1 MTRAYTDRAAALAE
15 STEQQ
20 ARIKRENA
28 KDKHTPGPWELKEWN
43 SDYGATGDFSI
54 YPGTQKGCRMPIA
67 CVQQPF
73 NGKRTKA
80 NARLIAAAPDLLEAL
95 IDCRRALEIANYTQ
109 ELAIVDAAI
118 AKAQGDTP

>member
-1 MTRAYTDRAAALAE
+1 MTRAGTDRAAALAA

-28 KDKHTPGPWELKEWN
+28 KDKHTPGPWVLEEW
-43 SDYGATGDFSI
+43 SFDYGATGDFSI

-80 NARLIAAAPDLLEAL
+80 NARLIAAAPTMYEFIVSSASNGCAEARK
-95 IDCRRALEIANYTQ
+95 IME
-109 ELAIVDAAI
+109 AINA
-118 AKAQGDTP
+118 GH